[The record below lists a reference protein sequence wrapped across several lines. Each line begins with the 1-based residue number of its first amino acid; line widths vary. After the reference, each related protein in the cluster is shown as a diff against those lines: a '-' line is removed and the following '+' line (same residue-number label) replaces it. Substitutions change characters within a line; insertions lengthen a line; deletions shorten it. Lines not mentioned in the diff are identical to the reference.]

1 MRNLSLAVLTLLVL
15 AACNGNNMENPLL
28 SDSKLPYGAPQFDKI
43 KTEHFVPAFEKAIAE
58 GKSRVDEIVNNPE
71 PPTFANTVEAL
82 EFAGTKLTD
91 VGHVFFNLLEADAT
105 KELQDLS
112 ETISSMENE
121 YSMYIMLN
129 EKLFQRIKAVYDNR
143 ESLDLEQD
151 QKMLLKETYKAFERN
166 GANLSEEDKKLF
178 SEYREKLSQLSLQF
192 GKNSLAATNAFSM
205 LLTDTADLAGL
216 PEFVREQ
223 AAELAAEKGEEGW
236 LFNLKAPSI
245 ASFLKYSTRR
255 DLKEKMY
262 MAYST
267 CGLAPET
274 DNASIIRQL
283 VDLRYK
289 MASLLGFDTY
299 ADYVISDH
307 MAGSVQTVNGFIEE
321 LLTPSL
327 PAAHREVEGL
337 EAFAKAHGFEGDR
350 LMPWDISYWVEKQR
364 VAKYDL
370 SDEELK
376 PYFRL
381 DDCIPAVFGL
391 ATRLYGLQFD
401 ERKDIP
407 VYHPDVKVYDVKD
420 ANGAHLALFYAD
432 FFPRESK
439 RNGAWMTEF
448 RTQQVVNGVEE
459 RPLISIVTNFTKPTA
474 DKPSLITHD
483 EFITFLHEFGHAL
496 QGMTARGRYPS
507 MTGTNVD
514 HDFVELFSQINENW
528 GYEPEYLNTFAKHY
542 ETGEVIPAELVDKI
556 MKAKN
561 YMAAYYQV
569 RQLQYGLIDMAWHTL
584 KQVPDISVVEF
595 EQRAKARADVLPVVP
610 GTCMSTSFSHI
621 FNGGYSAGYYSYKWS
636 EVLAADGFS
645 LFEEKGIFDKATAAA
660 FMKMMS
666 TGGAVEPAELY
677 REFRGHDPQ
686 PEALLRKLG
695 IIEK

>member
-1 MRNLSLAVLTLLVL
+1 MGKYSLAAMTLLAL
-15 AACNGNNMENPLL
+15 AACNSNNMENPLL
-28 SDSKLPYGAPQFDKI
+28 SESPLPYGAPQFDKI
-43 KTEHFVPAFEKAIAE
+43 EIRHFLPAFEEAIAE
-58 GKSRVDEIVNNPE
+58 SKAQVDAIVDNPE
-71 PPTFANTVEAL
+71 APTFANTVEAL
-82 EFAGTKLTD
+82 EFAGTKLSD
-91 VGHVFFNLLEADAT
+91 IGLVFYNLLEADAT
-105 KELQDLS
+105 EELQALS
-112 ETISSMENE
+112 DTISSMENE

-129 EKLFQRIKAVYDNR
+129 EKLFKRIKAVYDQR
-143 ESLDLEQD
+143 ESLNLEQD
-151 QKMLLKETYKAFERN
+151 QKMLLRETYKSFERN
-166 GANLSEEDKKLF
+166 GANLSESDKKLF
-178 SEYREKLSQLSLQF
+178 SEYRERLSQLSLQF
-192 GKNSLAATNAFSM
+192 GRNSLAATNAFSM

-216 PEFVREQ
+216 PGFVREQ
-223 AAELAAEKGEEGW
+223 AAALAAEKGQKGW
-236 LFNLKAPSI
+236 LFNLSAPSI
-245 ASFLKYSTRR
+245 GGFLKYSTRR

-262 MAYST
+262 MANNT
-267 CGLAPET
+267 RGLAPDT
-274 DNASIIRQL
+274 DNATIIKQL

-289 MASLLGFDTY
+289 MASLLGYDTY

-307 MAGSVQTVNGFIEE
+307 MAGSVETVNGFIEKM
-321 LLTPSL
+321 LVPSL
-327 PAAHREVEGL
+327 PAARREVEGL
-337 EAFAKAHGFEGDR
+337 EAFAKANGFEGDR
-350 LMPWDISYWVEKQR
+350 LMPWDISYWIERQR

-391 ATRLYGLQFD
+391 ATRLYGLQFE

-407 VYHPDVKVYDVKD
+407 VYHSDVKVYDVKD
-420 ANGAHLALFYAD
+420 ANGVHLALFYAD
-432 FFPRESK
+432 FFPRETK

-448 RTQQVVNGVEE
+448 RTQRVVNGVEE
-459 RPLISIVTNFTKPTA
+459 RPLISIVTNFTKPAA

-483 EFITFLHEFGHAL
+483 EFTTFLHEFGHAL

-542 ETGEVIPAELVDKI
+542 QTGEVIPAALVDKI

-569 RQLQYGLIDMAWHTL
+569 RQIQFGLIDMAWHTL
-584 KQVPDISVVEF
+584 KNVPDESVVEF
-595 EQRAKARADVLPVVP
+595 EQKAKARADVMPVVP

-645 LFEEKGIFDKATAAA
+645 LFEEKGIFDTATAAA

-686 PEALLRKLG
+686 PEALLRQLG
-695 IIEK
+695 IIAE